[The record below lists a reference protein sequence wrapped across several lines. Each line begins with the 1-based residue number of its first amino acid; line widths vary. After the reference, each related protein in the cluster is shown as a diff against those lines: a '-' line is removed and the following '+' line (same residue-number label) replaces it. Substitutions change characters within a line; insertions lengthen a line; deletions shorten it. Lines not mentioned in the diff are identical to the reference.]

1 MYGFAFLDGFALE
14 VMAFN
19 CIGYLLS
26 GEKVLVY
33 GYSKTNKKYMFVLY
47 FLLEMFI

>member
-1 MYGFAFLDGFALE
+1 MYALAFFDAFALE

-19 CIGYLLS
+19 CIGYVMS

-33 GYSKTNKKYMFVLY
+33 GYSKKKVDVCT
-47 FLLEMFI
+47 LLSS